1 MILARALAQQTPA
14 LILDEP
20 TNHLDI
26 THQIMLMKL
35 VKNLDVTVI
44 SAIHDLN
51 IAAAYCDRIY
61 VLKDGVLEGEGT
73 PGEVLTPE
81 LIRRIYKVES
91 EVVYDSQGENAYFV
105 LIK

>member
-44 SAIHDLN
+44 SAIH
-51 IAAAYCDRIY
+51 A
-61 VLKDGVLEGEGT
+61 V
-73 PGEVLTPE
+73 
-81 LIRRIYKVES
+81 
-91 EVVYDSQGENAYFV
+91 
-105 LIK
+105 